1 MSPSTTTRSSKA
13 TPATRSPRID
23 KSRLSWTATRC
34 HRLLRPL
41 QNRIAALRKEI
52 YVQERTFPP
61 IHPEN
66 LNGSAKLSQKRKIS
80 EGEQLHET
88 KRPCRTYSKRQAT
101 GADYAV
107 GTTRWGHEDQPRT
120 LGGPMPQTPIFRRTK
135 LVKAE
140 KDVSTQASKDGQG
153 TRNRSSRSM
162 SYSGNPTQ
170 SGPLIVSIGCLRKAQ
185 SPVAQHRYVHYES
198 MLRILDTLLR
208 ATATPDSVS
217 NTKSLLHMCLRK
229 IPEYAAG
236 VEAWEANNASR
247 TGASSLFTPSSATT
261 RLYTEL
267 EQMSGSDA
275 GWKYFA
281 SLVRAH
287 ALWVIREAITEGLIE
302 PVFAG
307 IIAHHYNQFGYTDD
321 ASTILETTAERTY
334 PAPRSLRSQLKEDS
348 RLSSLSLV
356 VEAIEQPAMASR
368 LSRSTSSLLSS
379 RQLPA
384 EWLSTKALSNLWK
397 AASWAVSEPRT
408 SIYALQHAS
417 AAVASLACLTRSPPR
432 SQCTTMT
439 DILSTLASVVGGL
452 VAMSVAAQGHKY
464 LAEAA
469 DGKTSHVQNY
479 ALHRVVYILHEALAR
494 STRRKG
500 NDDALYMLELA
511 IFVVS
516 AAGFDTV
523 HTAND
528 GYMLEV
534 RKHWPR
540 GGKGFP
546 KTLTVGRYN
555 VTAGLACSI
564 ARASARTTSVA
575 PHHFFSQLCDRFEEA
590 GLPGL
595 ESLRQD
601 GAFLLAHKT
610 HDLRDLAFAECMS
623 TVVSGPNHPAMDQNC
638 VNKATFGGYRWE
650 EGISEWVVASPKRP
664 CSRYPMAGAM
674 GPAGRRRWGE
684 VGGTVQEVLAPT
696 KQQIW
701 TPDAVVTKKQRV
713 AVAARPKS
721 KRQALGD
728 ISGRQ
733 PQAQARVSDDELGF

>member
-13 TPATRSPRID
+13 SPATRSPRID

-41 QNRIAALRKEI
+41 QNRIAALRREI
-52 YVQERTFPP
+52 YAQERTFPH

-66 LNGSAKLSQKRKIS
+66 LNGSAKLSQKRKIA

-88 KRPCRTYSKRQAT
+88 KRPCRTYSKKQAT
-101 GADYAV
+101 GADCVV
-107 GTTRWGHEDQPRT
+107 GTTRWGHGDRPRT

-170 SGPLIVSIGCLRKAQ
+170 SGPLIASIGCLRKAH

-217 NTKSLLHMCLRK
+217 NQKSLLHMCLRK
-229 IPEYAAG
+229 IPDD
-236 VEAWEANNASR
+236 
-247 TGASSLFTPSSATT
+247 
-261 RLYTEL
+261 L

-307 IIAHHYNQFGYTDD
+307 IIAHHYNQLGYTDD

-334 PAPRSLRSQLKEDS
+334 PAPRSLRT
-348 RLSSLSLV
+348 
-356 VEAIEQPAMASR
+356 MASR

-417 AAVASLACLTRSPPR
+417 AAIASLACLTRSPPR
-432 SQCTTMT
+432 SQCITMT

-452 VAMSVAAQGHKY
+452 VAMSVAAQGHRCF
-464 LAEAA
+464 AEAA
-469 DGKTSHVQNY
+469 DGKTSHVKNY
-479 ALHRVVYILHEALAR
+479 ALHRVVYVLHEALAR

-516 AAGFDTV
+516 AAGFDNV
-523 HTAND
+523 HAAND
-528 GYMLEV
+528 GYMLDV

-555 VTAGLACSI
+555 VIAGLACSI

-623 TVVSGPNHPAMDQNC
+623 TVVSGPNHSVMEQNC
-638 VNKATFGGYRWE
+638 VNKATFVGYRWE

-664 CSRYPMAGAM
+664 CSRYPMAGAK
-674 GPAGRRRWGE
+674 GPAGRRRRGE
-684 VGGTVQEVLAPT
+684 VGGTVQEVFAPT
-696 KQQIW
+696 KQQIC
-701 TPDAVVTKKQRV
+701 TPDPVVTKKQR
-713 AVAARPKS
+713 AAMAARPKS

-733 PQAQARVSDDELGF
+733 PQAQARASDDELGF

>member
-261 RLYTEL
+261 RLYTDL

-334 PAPRSLRSQLKEDS
+334 PAPRSLRTSDG
-348 RLSSLSLV
+348 
-356 VEAIEQPAMASR
+356 VE
-368 LSRSTSSLLSS
+368 
-379 RQLPA
+379 
-384 EWLSTKALSNLWK
+384 
-397 AASWAVSEPRT
+397 
-408 SIYALQHAS
+408 
-417 AAVASLACLTRSPPR
+417 
-432 SQCTTMT
+432 
-439 DILSTLASVVGGL
+439 
-452 VAMSVAAQGHKY
+452 
-464 LAEAA
+464 
-469 DGKTSHVQNY
+469 
-479 ALHRVVYILHEALAR
+479 
-494 STRRKG
+494 
-500 NDDALYMLELA
+500 
-511 IFVVS
+511 
-516 AAGFDTV
+516 
-523 HTAND
+523 
-528 GYMLEV
+528 
-534 RKHWPR
+534 
-540 GGKGFP
+540 
-546 KTLTVGRYN
+546 TLTQH
-555 VTAGLACSI
+555 I
-564 ARASARTTSVA
+564 VA
-575 PHHFFSQLCDRFEEA
+575 PVF
-590 GLPGL
+590 
-595 ESLRQD
+595 
-601 GAFLLAHKT
+601 
-610 HDLRDLAFAECMS
+610 
-623 TVVSGPNHPAMDQNC
+623 
-638 VNKATFGGYRWE
+638 
-650 EGISEWVVASPKRP
+650 
-664 CSRYPMAGAM
+664 
-674 GPAGRRRWGE
+674 
-684 VGGTVQEVLAPT
+684 
-696 KQQIW
+696 
-701 TPDAVVTKKQRV
+701 
-713 AVAARPKS
+713 
-721 KRQALGD
+721 
-728 ISGRQ
+728 
-733 PQAQARVSDDELGF
+733 